1 MAHYDV
7 SEGSYDAAG
16 ARIGIVAARFNA
28 AITDRLLEG
37 ALAVLRRHGLP
48 EPTVVR
54 VPGAFEIPL
63 AAKRLAAAARGVEA
77 VIALGAVVRG
87 ETPHFDHV
95 AGACARGA
103 MRAGLDAGVPV
114 IFGVLTTEDGAQAEA
129 RTGGAHGHKGEEAA
143 LAALEMITVFRRLPG
158 GAKR

>member
-1 MAHYDV
+1 MAHYDIA
-7 SEGSYDAAG
+7 EGGYDAAG
-16 ARIGIVAARFNA
+16 ARVGIVAARFNA
-28 AITDRLLEG
+28 GITDRLLEG
-37 ALAVLRRHGLP
+37 ALAVLGRHGLP

-63 AAKRLAAAARGVEA
+63 TAKRLAAARDVEA

-103 MRAGLDAGVPV
+103 MRAGLDEGVPV
-114 IFGVLTTEDGAQAEA
+114 IFGVLTTEDEAQAKA
-129 RTGGAHGHKGEEAA
+129 RAGGAHGHKGEEAA
-143 LAALEMITVFRRLPG
+143 RAALEMITLFRRLPG
-158 GAKR
+158 GARR

>member
-1 MAHYDV
+1 MAHYDIA
-7 SEGSYDAAG
+7 EGSYDAAG

-28 AITDRLLEG
+28 DVTDRLLEG
-37 ALAVLRRHGLP
+37 ALAVLDRHGLP

-63 AAKRLAAAARGVEA
+63 AAKRLAAARDMEA

-87 ETPHFDHV
+87 ETPHFNYV

-103 MRAGLDAGVPV
+103 MRAGLDEGVPV
-114 IFGVLTTEDGAQAEA
+114 IFGVLTAEDDAQAKA
-129 RTGGAHGHKGEEAA
+129 RAGGTHGHKGEEAA
-143 LAALEMITVFRRLPG
+143 RAALEMITLFRCLPG